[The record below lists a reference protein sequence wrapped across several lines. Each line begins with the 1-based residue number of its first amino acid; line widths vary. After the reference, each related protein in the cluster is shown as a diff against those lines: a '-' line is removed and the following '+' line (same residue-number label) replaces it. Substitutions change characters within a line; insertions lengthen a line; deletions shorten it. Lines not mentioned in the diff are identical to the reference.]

1 MFCAQSFNNYF
12 FLTFKKLVNFSRYQI
27 IFEIST
33 IYKIIYN
40 KFFSCSIVFI
50 IQNKSTIENN
60 ILIYKNIKK
69 YNINLIS
76 TILYKII

>member
-1 MFCAQSFNNYF
+1 MHKA
-12 FLTFKKLVNFSRYQI
+12 LIIIFSKVIKNLLIFARYQI

-60 ILIYKNIKK
+60 ILIYKNIKN